1 MNKKELALI
10 KRNFKDESG
19 LFTINN
25 VVMSFV
31 DANKNII
38 CKNTKLYSLME
49 GTEGEL
55 VKDTLKKVMGGSLGK
70 TLLEYEFPNEQY
82 NEDGSQY
89 DLYKTLKSKLKDE
102 EQIDRYLERIVSNI
116 NYVSTF
122 AIFTGLCTLS
132 LSSKDKMD
140 EETDNFENNYDF
152 LVSAICPVEIEGDSL
167 VYDDFTNIIATK
179 SEKNRIVS
187 KTPTDGFIYPVLSDW
202 MPDINRVMYFTQ
214 NSKKPNISVVNDV
227 LGCEFVMSSVEEKS
241 SFNDLL
247 SDIAGDEI
255 SYDIV
260 TKVNDSIVDYVA
272 QKKDETEPPVIDD
285 IKLRDILM
293 DTGISEEKIAGVSDV
308 YRKNVGDK
316 PLTAT
321 NLVSPRTVIATPDIT
336 VNISK
341 SATDKVRTRVVDGHR
356 CLIIDLDDPKI
367 KVNGLEMDIN

>member
-1 MNKKELALI
+1 MNRKELALI

-179 SEKNRIVS
+179 AEKNRIVS

-214 NSKKPNISVVNDV
+214 NSKKPNISMVNDV

-255 SYDIV
+255 SYDVV

-272 QKKDETEPPVIDD
+272 QKKDETDPPVIDD

-308 YRKNVGDK
+308 YKKNVGDK

-367 KVNGLEMDIN
+367 KVNGLEMDVN